1 MVETNREKFLKKHN
15 LPKSESLSIKEIS
28 ELSGMPIGALN
39 KVRDRGYGAYGSS
52 PESVRLKSNFSKNAN
67 LSSFPMTA
75 RLSKEQWAFGRIY
88 AFVTKTKKVYYGA
101 DNDIREEYGLK

>member
-75 RLSKEQWAFGRIY
+75 RLSKEQWACWTMY
-88 AFVTKTKKVYYGA
+88 A
-101 DNDIREEYGLK
+101 